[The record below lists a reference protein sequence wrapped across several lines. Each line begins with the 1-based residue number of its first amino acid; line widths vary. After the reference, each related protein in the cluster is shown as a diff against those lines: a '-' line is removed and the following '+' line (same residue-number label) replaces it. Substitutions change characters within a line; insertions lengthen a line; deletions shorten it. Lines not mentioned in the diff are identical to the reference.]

1 MVEKGSDAENLDI
14 LFIQARSYYKTNDS
28 LNSTI
33 GVFPILGIFNED
45 GKLM

>member
-1 MVEKGSDAENLDI
+1 MYMKKHIQKDLDI

-28 LNSTI
+28 LNSLI
-33 GVFPILGIFNED
+33 GIFSIFGIFNED